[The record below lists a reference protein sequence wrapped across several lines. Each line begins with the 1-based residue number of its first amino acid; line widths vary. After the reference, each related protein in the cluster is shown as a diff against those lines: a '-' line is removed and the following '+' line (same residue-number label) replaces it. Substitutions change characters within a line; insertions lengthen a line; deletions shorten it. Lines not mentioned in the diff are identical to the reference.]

1 MGVERP
7 EVLEYDILVRI
18 DKEDIHILNYLLE
31 AEDHVMNI
39 RSLEGEYLR
48 VIAPKDMVLD
58 AIRLLESAKTVVDL
72 ELVELRPN
80 DGNAG

>member
-1 MGVERP
+1 MGVERF

>member
-39 RSLEGEYLR
+39 RSLEGKYLR